1 MPPWS
6 RPLVACAAV
15 ALPMLASAQVAML
28 RPGAAGPGPASIAAA
43 LKPDGQMRYA
53 LGAGASYSSSTGA
66 NAASVNFG
74 AESAVATTD
83 ARWRFGGRALWT
95 RTVGETGSEGMT
107 VLLTQESQHRWR
119 GRTWLREKF
128 SVLPGL
134 RAGES
139 MRTTLETG
147 LAIVASPF
155 CRIDLGVLQ
164 RYDGYAAAKN
174 GDPEFVTAIN
184 LRLP

>member
-6 RPLVACAAV
+6 RSIVACAAF
-15 ALPMLASAQVAML
+15 ALPMLASGQVAML
-28 RPGAAGPGPASIAAA
+28 RPGAAGPGPATVAAA

-53 LGAGASYSSSTGA
+53 LGAGASYSSSTLA
-66 NAASVNFG
+66 SAASVNLG
-74 AESAVATTD
+74 AESAVATTE
-83 ARWRFGGRALWT
+83 ARWRFGGKALWS
-95 RTVGETGSEGMT
+95 RTVGEAGSEGVT
-107 VLLTQESQHRWR
+107 LLLTQESQHRWN
-119 GRTWLREKF
+119 GRTWLREKL

-147 LAIVASPF
+147 LAIAASPL
-155 CRIDLGVLQ
+155 CSISLGVLQ
-164 RYDGYAAAKN
+164 RYDGNAAAKN
-174 GDPEFVTAIN
+174 GDPEFVTAIH

>member
-1 MPPWS
+1 MTPS
-6 RPLVACAAV
+6 LRALAACAV
-15 ALPMLASAQVAML
+15 LALPALASGQLAML
-28 RPGAAGPGPASIAAA
+28 RPGAAGPGPATLSAAQE
-43 LKPDGQMRYA
+43 PDGRMRYA
-53 LGAGASYSSSTGA
+53 LGAGATYSSATGA
-66 NAASVNFG
+66 NAASFNFG
-74 AESAVATTD
+74 VESAVATTE
-83 ARWRFGGRALWT
+83 ARWRFGGKALWS
-95 RTVGETGSEGMT
+95 RSVGEGGSEGVT
-107 VLLTQESQHRWR
+107 LLLTQESQHRWS

-147 LAIVASPF
+147 LAIAASPF
-155 CRIDLGVLQ
+155 CSINLGVLQ
-164 RYDGYAAAKN
+164 RYDGNAAAKN